1 MCAYPLTLEGRSPN
15 LPSSLFCGSHA
26 SFPPTIVRRG
36 WVRYY
41 IGFDDTD
48 ILDADRGTGK
58 LARWFVDC
66 LPEGMH
72 PLGVLR
78 QQLLVDPLI
87 PYTSHNSAACVVAE
101 SPDPEAL
108 PGLVVRAT
116 AHLAAHFLEGSD
128 PGLCVASEEADWTAL
143 EAFGLRA
150 TREVLA
156 QEDARRIAGGVHLSA
171 HGGSGDG
178 IIGAL
183 AAVGLTH
190 RGWSGRYVE
199 YRGLRQIPREV
210 AVGDLRERG
219 IRVVALDRD
228 ATVPRDEDL
237 VCHDGWLRPRLLGGG
252 PVLPVT
258 PEGTGVWRF
267 ADPRRREG
275 ESAPEGRDPSL
286 H

>member
-1 MCAYPLTLEGRSPN
+1 M
-15 LPSSLFCGSHA
+15 
-26 SFPPTIVRRG
+26 
-36 WVRYY
+36 RYY

-58 LARWFVDC
+58 LARWFLHG

-72 PLGVLR
+72 SLGVLR
-78 QQLLVDPLI
+78 QQLLVNPLI

-108 PGLVVRAT
+108 PGLVARAT
-116 AHLAAHFLEGSD
+116 DHLAAHFLEGSD
-128 PGLCVASEEADWTAL
+128 PGLCVASEEADWTVL

-156 QEDARRIAGGVHLSA
+156 QEDARRAAGGVHLSA

-190 RGWSGRYVE
+190 QGWTGRYVE
-199 YRGLRQIPREV
+199 FGGLREIPQEV
-210 AVGDLRERG
+210 SVGDLAARG
-219 IRVVALDRD
+219 IRVAPLDRD
-228 ATVPRDEDL
+228 ATVPREADRVLHE
-237 VCHDGWLRPRLLGGG
+237 GWLRPRLLGGV

-258 PEGTGVWRF
+258 PEGPGCWRF
-267 ADPRRREG
+267 ADPRRRVPDG
-275 ESAPEGRDPSL
+275 GKAQG
-286 H
+286 